1 MTLPELSTMITHG
14 FEPKVEVHG
23 VDPSIY
29 LIFCFIDGRR
39 QPLQNSD
46 GESIKCPSRRVALDH
61 LRRVGLRRVDFVH
74 HSAYEEMIGFDH
86 DGAPTEHREAIT
98 LHGTATITGG

>member
-61 LRRVGLRRVDFVH
+61 LRRVGLRRVDVVH
-74 HSAYEEMIGFDH
+74 HRAYEEMIGFDN